1 MPESST
7 KCGSCLRANRRHC
20 NVDGID
26 PAVVR
31 SLLQQ
36 KAKLDAERDATI
48 AQLGQASAKLARLE
62 AQTRALQ
69 ERALILI
76 EEEDKTIAELEAEEA
91 AEAAAAADVPPSPSV
106 DLPSWESFFGASGD
120 AVASGWLLEDPLV
133 RAGQDSSGGIPSV
146 SQGSGG
152 SRLAPTALRRRP
164 TNRLYVTGPR
174 IGLRV

>member
-1 MPESST
+1 MTDRVRKKGTKKSSTERRRKLAFLAASIGTKMPRCSYCRNNNLECRVPESST
-7 KCGSCLRANRRHC
+7 NCGSCLRANRRHC

-106 DLPSWESFFGASGD
+106 DLPSWESFFGR
-120 AVASGWLLEDPLV
+120 VLLTT
-133 RAGQDSSGGIPSV
+133 
-146 SQGSGG
+146 
-152 SRLAPTALRRRP
+152 SR
-164 TNRLYVTGPR
+164 
-174 IGLRV
+174 